1 MIMRKEERVDIETNE
16 LKRREY
22 VGRRR
27 GAGSSKFDPR
37 VPRLIKKKLSLL
49 CDSRPNPTRGR
60 RSLLL
65 LLLLYLSLAEVWT
78 VCASEGGRD
87 DCVCSNCTEG
97 SLTSEVLR
105 DVAVVG

>member
-22 VGRRR
+22 VGRGVRA
-27 GAGSSKFDPR
+27 GKGSSKFDPR
-37 VPRLIKKKLSLL
+37 APRLIKKKLSLL

-65 LLLLYLSLAEVWT
+65 LLYLSGRGVDG
-78 VCASEGGRD
+78 VCLGWGPGRLRG
-87 DCVCSNCTEG
+87 TEG
-97 SLTSEVLR
+97 SLTSEYFELWLLY
-105 DVAVVG
+105 AVG